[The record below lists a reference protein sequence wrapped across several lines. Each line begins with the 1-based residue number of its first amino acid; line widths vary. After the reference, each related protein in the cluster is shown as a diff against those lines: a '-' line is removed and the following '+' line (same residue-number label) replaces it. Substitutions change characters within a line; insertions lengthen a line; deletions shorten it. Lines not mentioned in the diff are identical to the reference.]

1 MTQQRDF
8 DAAALNWDEEPR
20 RVKLAGEISDSILKS
35 LPLSQEWDALDFGCG
50 TGLVT
55 LQLAPALRSI
65 TGVDSSSGMIDRL
78 DTKIRQSG
86 YSNVRAELCDIDKGC
101 LPSGKYHL
109 ITSAMTLHHVEKL
122 APLLQSF
129 KALLHPGGRV
139 ALADLESEDGSFH
152 EDSTGVFHHGFSAGE
167 LSNMLTAA
175 GFSSIDVTTAT
186 KVVKGDR
193 AYPVFLCTA
202 RLCQHN

>member
-1 MTQQRDF
+1 MTQQKDF
-8 DAAALNWDEEPR
+8 DAVALNWDEEPR
-20 RVKLAGEISDSILKS
+20 RVKLAGEISGSILKS

-78 DTKIRQSG
+78 DTKIRQTG
-86 YSNVRAELCDIDKGC
+86 YTNVRAELCDIDKGH

-122 APLLQSF
+122 APLFQSF
-129 KALLHPGGRV
+129 KALLHSGGRV

-152 EDSTGVFHHGFSAGE
+152 EDPTGVFHHGFSADE

-175 GFSSIDVTTAT
+175 GFSSIAITTAT

-202 RLCQHN
+202 QLC